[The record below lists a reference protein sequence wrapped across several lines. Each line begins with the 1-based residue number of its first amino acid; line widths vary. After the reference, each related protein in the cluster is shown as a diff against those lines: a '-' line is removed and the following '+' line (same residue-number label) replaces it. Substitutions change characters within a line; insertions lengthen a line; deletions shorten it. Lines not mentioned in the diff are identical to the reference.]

1 MVEKVTVSFYTND
14 FVYSDNESRSNE
26 WGMDKLVIKINK
38 LIVRISRGDSRAL
51 DELYEL
57 TSRMLLAMARKYLY
71 DKSYAEDLISE
82 TYYKLVKNADKFDA
96 AQNGLNWLYK
106 IIHNEAINFNKKF
119 LLSQNCELTD
129 QAADTTKWV
138 DDWLDKILIQDAL
151 KQLSGEERELIY
163 FRYWEGQTLQE
174 IARRRNKP
182 LITTYDEI
190 NRILKK
196 IKKLIK

>member
-1 MVEKVTVSFYTND
+1 
-14 FVYSDNESRSNE
+14 
-26 WGMDKLVIKINK
+26 MDKLVIKINK

-129 QAADTTKWV
+129 QAADTTKRV

-151 KQLSGEERELIY
+151 KQLSGEEREKIY

>member
-1 MVEKVTVSFYTND
+1 
-14 FVYSDNESRSNE
+14 
-26 WGMDKLVIKINK
+26 MDKLVIKINK

-129 QAADTTKWV
+129 QAADTTKWE

-151 KQLSGEERELIY
+151 KQLSGEEREIIY